1 MWIALP
7 VLDEIVDRTLRE
19 DLHAGDMSAEAT
31 VPAAVVAVGTAVARA
46 PLVVCGGDVFQR
58 VFWRLDPTITFERL
72 IEDGTRVE
80 RGAQIWRVKGP
91 AQAVLMG
98 ERSALNLTQRMSGT
112 ATLARTYVTTLP
124 EGVGAR
130 VTDTRK
136 TTPGLRVLERYAVR
150 CGGAFNH
157 RDSLGAA
164 IMIKDNH
171 IIAAGGIAPAVE
183 GARRRAPHTSRI
195 EVEVANLDELAQALD
210 ARADIIMLDNFS
222 LPDLAEAVRRAR
234 GKAILEASGGINL
247 TTLADVAR
255 TGVDVIS
262 VGALTHSA
270 PAADIALD
278 LALSR

>member
-31 VPAAVVAVGTAVARA
+31 VPAEVIATGTAVARHS
-46 PLVVCGGDVFQR
+46 LVVCGGDVFQR
-58 VFWRLDPTITFERL
+58 VFQRIDPTISFERL
-72 IEDGTRVE
+72 VPDGTKVE
-80 RGAQIWRVKGP
+80 RDTKIWQAKGP
-91 AQAVLMG
+91 AQAILMG
-98 ERSALNLTQRMSGT
+98 ERSALNLTQRMSGV
-112 ATLARTYVTTLP
+112 ATMARTYVAVLP
-124 EGVGAR
+124 EGSPTR
-130 VTDTRK
+130 ITDTRK

-171 IIAAGGIAPAVE
+171 IIAAGGIAAAVA
-183 GARRRAPHTSRI
+183 GARKRAPHTSRI
-195 EVEVANLDELAQALD
+195 EVEVANLHELEQALE
-210 ARADIIMLDNFS
+210 AQADIILLDNFS
-222 LPDLAEAVRRAR
+222 IENLGEAVRRAK
-234 GKAILEASGGINL
+234 GKAILEASGGITL
-247 TTLADVAR
+247 QTLATVAA

-262 VGALTHSA
+262 AGALTHSA

-278 LALSR
+278 LALVR

>member
-31 VPAAVVAVGTAVARA
+31 VPAEVVASGTAVARA

-58 VFWRLDPTITFERL
+58 VFHRIDPSIRFERL
-72 IEDGTRVE
+72 IEDGARVA
-80 RGAQIWRVKGP
+80 RGAALWRVQGS

-98 ERSALNLTQRMSGT
+98 ERSALNLCQRMSGV
-112 ATLARTYVTTLP
+112 ASLARTYAEALP
-124 EGVGAR
+124 EGSATR

-171 IIAAGGIAPAVE
+171 IVAAGGIATAVA
-183 GARRRAPHTSRI
+183 GARRRAPHTSRV
-195 EVEVANLDELAQALD
+195 EVEVANLDELAQALE

-234 GKAILEASGGINL
+234 GKAILEASGGITL
-247 TTLADVAR
+247 QTLASVAA

-278 LALSR
+278 LALAR

>member
-31 VPAAVVAVGTAVARA
+31 VPAEVRATGTAVARS
-46 PLVVCGGDVFQR
+46 PLVVCGGEVFQR
-58 VFWRLDPTITFERL
+58 IFQRLDPTLTFERL
-72 IEDGTRVE
+72 IEDGVRVE
-80 RGAQIWRVKGP
+80 RGAALWRVQGS

-98 ERSALNLTQRMSGT
+98 ERSALNLTQRMSGV
-112 ATLARTYVTTLP
+112 ATLARTYVEALPPGSTT
-124 EGVGAR
+124 R
-130 VTDTRK
+130 ITDTRK

-171 IIAAGGIAPAVE
+171 IIAAGGIASAVA
-183 GARRRAPHTSRI
+183 GARKRAPHTSRI
-195 EVEVANLDELAQALD
+195 EVEVANLGELEQALE
-210 ARADIIMLDNFS
+210 ARADIIMLDNFP
-222 LPDLAEAVRRAR
+222 LDMLAEAVRRAR
-234 GKAILEASGGINL
+234 GKALLEASGGITL
-247 TTLADVAR
+247 QTLAAVAA

-278 LALSR
+278 LALAR